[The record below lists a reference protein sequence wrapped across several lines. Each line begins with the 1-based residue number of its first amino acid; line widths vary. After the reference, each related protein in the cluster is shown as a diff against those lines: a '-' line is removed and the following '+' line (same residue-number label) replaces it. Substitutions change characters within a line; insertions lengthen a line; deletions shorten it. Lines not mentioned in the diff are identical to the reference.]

1 MTDVLGG
8 TGTEEDGTAEEAER
22 LRREIRDL
30 RAQVRTR
37 PLIAQA
43 QGLLTERYRLRGAEV
58 AFALMQQASQRFNI
72 KLRTVAEAVIAVP
85 RPDTDQRL
93 WFPGRTRRSAPP
105 LDTLGM
111 DGADHAH
118 HSEVLGAVLTQ
129 ALAITSASMGNVQ
142 LADRAGRVLRMEKHT
157 GLSDEFVD
165 FFAVVGDR
173 GTSCAQAAADVAQTT
188 VRDVATDPVFTPQ
201 AREAILKAGSRACHS
216 IPLATSDGTC
226 VGMVSAH
233 LDRPIQGLHL
243 AQLAALE
250 QTGRQAG
257 AWLSWHERTIVL
269 DALEYLHATA
279 RDPAATP
286 PARRR

>member
-8 TGTEEDGTAEEAER
+8 TGTEADGTAEEAER

-30 RAQVRTR
+30 RAQVRSR

-72 KLRTVAEAVIAVP
+72 KLRAVAEAVIAVP
-85 RPDTDQRL
+85 RPDTDQSL
-93 WFPGRTRRSAPP
+93 WFPGRTRHGAPP

-111 DGADHAH
+111 DGADRAH
-118 HSEVLGAVLTQ
+118 HSEVLSAVLTQ

-157 GLSDEFVD
+157 GLSAEFVD

-201 AREAILKAGSRACHS
+201 ARETILKAGSRACHS

-233 LDRPIQGLHL
+233 LDRPIQDLHP

-286 PARRR
+286 SARRR